1 MGLPAQTVVG
11 AGGGVGECKYGTGKD
26 GVFQRGLVLMACS
39 SRHFSGLGFLVGL
52 VCVVITKPVE
62 WHRAFFP
69 FGCLRARPEGYQ
81 CWAGS
86 ITNGRRLGI
95 GDELRILPCARE
107 SDEKARCVSRL
118 FLIYTASARLM
129 FEDCCVN

>member
-1 MGLPAQTVVG
+1 
-11 AGGGVGECKYGTGKD
+11 
-26 GVFQRGLVLMACS
+26 MACS
-39 SRHFSGLGFLVGL
+39 SRHFSGLGVLVGL
-52 VCVVITKPVE
+52 VCVVITKPVQ

-69 FGCLRARPEGYQ
+69 FGCLRARFEG
-81 CWAGS
+81 AGS
-86 ITNGRRLGI
+86 ITNRRRRSTR
-95 GDELRILPCARE
+95 DELRILLCARE